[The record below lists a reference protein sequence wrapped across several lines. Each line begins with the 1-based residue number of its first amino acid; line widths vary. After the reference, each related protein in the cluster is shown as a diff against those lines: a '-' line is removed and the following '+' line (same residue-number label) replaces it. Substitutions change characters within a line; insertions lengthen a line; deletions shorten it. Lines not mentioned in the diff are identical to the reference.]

1 MDESRKTDERYT
13 TAITTDNLKMDT
25 REHAS
30 IGDVDVLTAA
40 AWAPARLGS
49 ALLRLASEYARPVRL
64 QGMSASDHRGPD
76 GWHGTRL
83 RWKLRRINEIQA
95 INETVKRAYQ

>member
-1 MDESRKTDERYT
+1 MP
-13 TAITTDNLKMDT
+13 LC
-25 REHAS
+25 
-30 IGDVDVLTAA
+30 
-40 AWAPARLGS
+40 PAC
-49 ALLRLASEYARPVRL
+49 
-64 QGMSASDHRGPD
+64 HRGPD